1 MRRALSEMLAGISL
15 QMNPRAGLAKLDN
28 PSCGF
33 IMKLRR
39 ILIVFVFSRVPIAA
53 LAAVGFLGTAPLASA
68 QATPDDLAAQAQ
80 ALRQIIAQMEL
91 EAAELEPQ
99 V

>member
-1 MRRALSEMLAGISL
+1 M
-15 QMNPRAGLAKLDN
+15 
-28 PSCGF
+28 
-33 IMKLRR
+33 
-39 ILIVFVFSRVPIAA
+39 
-53 LAAVGFLGTAPLASA
+53 ASA

-99 V
+99 VEAARTELSELTARIEAATRAMMATKDSISMAP